1 MKLSVSTLG
10 CTEKNISEIASLC
23 AECGIH
29 GIEIRGIDGVLPVD
43 RIACLSAENACET
56 EKILNNSNVNIVG
69 FGTSCAFHDPSKTE
83 GALLDGMSAVR
94 ACAGFYRQLNRDV
107 PSGTFIRVFGNSVFS
122 DGYDNTVTRIIDGI
136 GRLCGCSEKYGVNV
150 YLEVHGDFNRIETL
164 SVPLKALSEYHN
176 FGVIWDIMHSD
187 KIYGDDIDRFYD
199 FIFPYTRH
207 VHLKD
212 CLRNTVPPTL
222 ALPGEGNIPIQRIV
236 NRLLN
241 DGYDGYCSFEWERK
255 WHRELVSADIAFP
268 YYAEYM
274 KRNFPEWF

>member
-10 CTEKNISEIASLC
+10 CTEKNISEIALLC
-23 AECGIH
+23 AECGIN

-43 RIACLSAENACET
+43 RIECLYAENAVET
-56 EKILNNSNVNIVG
+56 EKILNNNNINIVG
-69 FGTSCAFHDPSKTE
+69 FGTSCAFHDPSKNESTLLE
-83 GALLDGMSAVR
+83 GRSAVR
-94 ACAGFYRQLNRDV
+94 ACSDFYRQLNCEV

-122 DGYDNTVTRIIDGI
+122 DGYDNTTARIIDAVGSLCSYSADFGI
-136 GRLCGCSEKYGVNV
+136 NI

-187 KIYGDDIDRFYD
+187 KIYANDIDRFYD

-207 VHLKD
+207 VHIKD
-212 CLRNTVPPTL
+212 YLRDTTPPTL
-222 ALPGEGNIPIQRIV
+222 TLPGEGNIPIQKIV
-236 NRLLN
+236 GRLLT
-241 DGYDGYCSFEWERK
+241 DGYDGYFSFEWERK
-255 WHRELVSADIAFP
+255 WHRELVCADIAFP

-274 KRNFPEWF
+274 KRNFPEWL

>member
-1 MKLSVSTLG
+1 MKLSISTLG

-56 EKILNNSNVNIVG
+56 EKILNNSN
-69 FGTSCAFHDPSKTE
+69 
-83 GALLDGMSAVR
+83 
-94 ACAGFYRQLNRDV
+94 
-107 PSGTFIRVFGNSVFS
+107 GNSVFS

-136 GRLCGCSEKYGVNV
+136 GRLCGYSEKYGVNV

-222 ALPGEGNIPIQRIV
+222 ALPGKGNIPIQRIV

-274 KRNFPEWF
+274 KRNFPEWL